1 MHISVLT
8 PDKEIF
14 DGQITSVKV
23 PGVSGQFEVLNNHAP
38 IVSALGEGQVRLIQ
52 ENGEKISF
60 GIEKGFIEVLKNKV
74 ALLVQGAFRWC
85 LCFSSSREDPSAV
98 VGSGAV
104 RSRSRKA
111 EGRHRLSGDTNW
123 EKT

>member
-1 MHISVLT
+1 MQISVLT

-14 DGQITSVKV
+14 DGNITSVKV

-52 ENGEKISF
+52 ENGEKITF

-74 ALLVQGAFRWC
+74 ALLVQGYQ
-85 LCFSSSREDPSAV
+85 
-98 VGSGAV
+98 
-104 RSRSRKA
+104 K
-111 EGRHRLSGDTNW
+111 
-123 EKT
+123 

>member
-14 DGQITSVKV
+14 DGKITSVKV
-23 PGVSGQFEVLNNHAP
+23 PGVSGQFEVLNNHAA

-74 ALLVQGAFRWC
+74 ALLVQGYQ
-85 LCFSSSREDPSAV
+85 E
-98 VGSGAV
+98 
-104 RSRSRKA
+104 
-111 EGRHRLSGDTNW
+111 
-123 EKT
+123 

>member
-8 PDKEIF
+8 PDKAIF
-14 DGQITSVKV
+14 DGKITSVKV

-74 ALLVQGAFRWC
+74 ALLVQGYQ
-85 LCFSSSREDPSAV
+85 E
-98 VGSGAV
+98 
-104 RSRSRKA
+104 
-111 EGRHRLSGDTNW
+111 
-123 EKT
+123 

>member
-52 ENGEKISF
+52 ENGEKITF

-74 ALLVQGAFRWC
+74 ALLVQGYQ
-85 LCFSSSREDPSAV
+85 E
-98 VGSGAV
+98 
-104 RSRSRKA
+104 
-111 EGRHRLSGDTNW
+111 
-123 EKT
+123 